1 MEPEQT
7 IRVKIDA
14 EIDKFK
20 DLAKVLQSEDWELE
34 AILNILKAYLG
45 SKLGKK

>member
-1 MEPEQT
+1 MKKEQT

-20 DLAKVLQSEDWELE
+20 DFAAALKSEGWEIE
-34 AILNILKAYLG
+34 GILNVLKSYLK
-45 SKLGKK
+45 SKLGK